1 MYMNYMAFMSALVL
15 EESKWDFEEKYDA
28 LLRLFAS
35 GVLHRPVI
43 LEEFSGRILYFDYSS
58 VSDTDTILMKA
69 FEIGTV
75 KIRNDGMLDVMTT
88 KERMVAFKGGKFVH
102 RIRKVCR
109 MVDLTLGDY
118 VLGPLFRDPKSS
130 AKIVANERARKAIDS
145 YILEKYPPE
154 VFSRF
159 KDFVKEG
166 IAVPISLRH
175 ILNPANT
182 NKAEIL
188 SMGGKRRLPLKSL
201 NRYPLGFGLA
211 LRIAQGYIPK
221 DAFGRFTGTR
231 NSEVFSAILKET
243 KKFSQK
249 DFAVS
254 ALAKFLYPSIQIR
267 VATDYLEKCKELN
280 QPADV
285 SIKNEEAMNN
295 HILLMRKDSGDCS
308 NLEIAPQF
316 LRLAERLEPRY
327 QLLRSNLDLEIEG
340 IRQHNC
346 VATYGEEVKRG
357 ECAIF
362 TLERDGKR
370 YTIEIRLDKDCNFFC
385 NQFLGVGNKAS
396 EECLRLKSELMSEL
410 DSINTESALVIR

>member
-1 MYMNYMAFMSALVL
+1 MFMNYMAFMSALVL
-15 EESKWDFEEKYDA
+15 EKSKWDFEEKYDA

-43 LEEFSGRILYFDYSS
+43 LEDFRGMILLFDCSSDSGATLI
-58 VSDTDTILMKA
+58 KA
-69 FEIGTV
+69 SEIGTV
-75 KIRNDGMLDVMTT
+75 KIRSDGMLDVMIT
-88 KERMVAFKGGKFVH
+88 KERMLAFKGGKFVH
-102 RIRKVCR
+102 MIRKVCR

-130 AKIVANERARKAIDS
+130 AKKVANERARKAIDS
-145 YILEKYPPE
+145 FICEKYPAE
-154 VFSRF
+154 VFDRF
-159 KDFVKEG
+159 RELVNEG

-175 ILNPANT
+175 ILNTANT
-182 NKAEIL
+182 TKSEIL

-254 ALAKFLYPSIQIR
+254 ALAKFLYPSIQSII
-267 VATDYLEKCKELN
+267 AIDYLEKCRKLHQLAN
-280 QPADV
+280 V
-285 SIKNEEAMNN
+285 SIRTEDAMYE
-295 HILLMRKDSGDCS
+295 HILQMRKTLGDYCK
-308 NLEIAPQF
+308 LEIASQF

-327 QLLRSNLDLEIEG
+327 LLLRSNLDLEIEG
-340 IRQHNC
+340 KRQHNC
-346 VATYGEEVKRG
+346 VATYGEDVNAGK
-357 ECAIF
+357 CAIF
-362 TLERDGKR
+362 TLEREGKR
-370 YTIEIRLDKDCNFFC
+370 YTIEIRFDKDCHFFC
-385 NQFLGVGNKAS
+385 NQFLGFGNEAS
-396 EECLRLKSELMSEL
+396 EGCLRLRSELTAEL
-410 DSINTESALVIR
+410 EFINSTSALIIR

>member
-35 GVLHRPVI
+35 GILHRPII
-43 LEEFSGRILYFDYSS
+43 LEEFRGMILLFDYSS
-58 VSDTDTILMKA
+58 DSATDTTLMKA
-69 FEIGTV
+69 SEIGTV
-75 KIRNDGMLDVMTT
+75 KVRSDGKLDVTFT
-88 KERMVAFKGGKFVH
+88 KERILAYKGGRFVH
-102 RIRKVCR
+102 LIRKVCR

-145 YILEKYPPE
+145 FILEKYPPE

-211 LRIAQGYIPK
+211 LRIAQGYLPK
-221 DAFGRFTGTR
+221 DAFGRFTGKR
-231 NSEVFSAILKET
+231 NAEVFSAILKET
-243 KKFSQK
+243 KEFSQK

-254 ALAKFLYPSIQIR
+254 ALAKVRSTISAKRPQTIAITIIS
-267 VATDYLEKCKELN
+267 
-280 QPADV
+280 
-285 SIKNEEAMNN
+285 S
-295 HILLMRKDSGDCS
+295 LLTKSTA
-308 NLEIAPQF
+308 EI
-316 LRLAERLEPRY
+316 
-327 QLLRSNLDLEIEG
+327 
-340 IRQHNC
+340 
-346 VATYGEEVKRG
+346 
-357 ECAIF
+357 
-362 TLERDGKR
+362 
-370 YTIEIRLDKDCNFFC
+370 
-385 NQFLGVGNKAS
+385 
-396 EECLRLKSELMSEL
+396 
-410 DSINTESALVIR
+410 